1 MLKTTTY
8 LTTQSHSVVYSTIG
22 STPNRNMTMY
32 ARNLKVYKGAKN
44 PIVIEMKNNDQKAVD
59 ITGKTFVFN
68 ILDQEER
75 QTLISKT
82 GTITNASKGKVQF
95 DITESDLQKV
105 SGSFLNY
112 SVLDNTSGE
121 RGVVYV
127 DDHHGAMG
135 NIEVIDGPYTEFRA
149 SQEITL
155 PNTNPVSVQAYPHL
169 NENQALHTA
178 QVYFTNFTGSLKIEG
193 SMAAIS
199 ELDTD
204 EWFEITTKNY
214 TTQSDNVYINWTGVY
229 SHIRFSRTATSGTID
244 KVLYRL

>member
-8 LTTQSHSVVYSTIG
+8 LVEQNHSVVYTTIG

-32 ARNLKVYKGAKN
+32 ARNLKVYKGVNN
-44 PIVIEMKNNDQKAVD
+44 PLVIEMKNNDQKPVD

-68 ILDQEER
+68 ILDQENR
-75 QTLISKT
+75 KTLISRT
-82 GTITNASKGKVQF
+82 GTITNASKGKVKF
-95 DITESDLQKV
+95 DISESDLLKV
-105 SGSFLNY
+105 DGQFLNY
-112 SVLDNTSGE
+112 SILDNTSGD
-121 RGVVYV
+121 RGVIFV
-127 DDHHGAMG
+127 DDQYGAMG
-135 NIEVIDGPYTEFRA
+135 NIEVIDGPYTEFRT

-155 PNTNPVSVQAYPHL
+155 PDNNAVSVEASPSL
-169 NENQALHTA
+169 NQNSALHTA

-214 TTQSDNVYINWTGVY
+214 TNQTDNVYINFNGVY
-229 SHIRFSRTATSGTID
+229 SHVRFSRTLTSGTID
-244 KVLYRL
+244 KILYRL

>member
-1 MLKTTTY
+1 
-8 LTTQSHSVVYSTIG
+8 
-22 STPNRNMTMY
+22 MY

-121 RGVVYV
+121 RGIVYV

-135 NIEVIDGPYTEFRA
+135 NIEVIDGPYTQFRE
-149 SQEITL
+149 SQVILL
-155 PNTNPVSVQAYPHL
+155 PNINPVAVQAYPHL
-169 NENQALHTA
+169 NENKALHTA

-193 SMAAIS
+193 TMSDNSS

-204 EWFEITTKNY
+204 WFTITTQNY
-214 TTQSDNVYINWTGVY
+214 TSQSNNVYINWNGVY
-229 SHIRFSRTATSGTID
+229 SHIRFSRTTTSGTLD